1 MLSMFQ
7 VVRATS
13 VPLSASPLIT
23 PLGSCRQLLGPL
35 LCHRAAP
42 WIWKP
47 KHLQKQL
54 QDIQLTPLLSLAG
67 AAVFHRQKKG
77 QKSDQYHLG
86 LSDGHRVS
94 PLQQNLTSNL
104 EQKNSVNNISLRNNF

>member
-35 LCHRAAP
+35 LCHQSSSLDLEAKAFTKAAARHP
-42 WIWKP
+42 AHTSSEP
-47 KHLQKQL
+47 GR
-54 QDIQLTPLLSLAG
+54 SCC
-67 AAVFHRQKKG
+67 
-77 QKSDQYHLG
+77 
-86 LSDGHRVS
+86 VS
-94 PLQQNLTSNL
+94 QAKEGS
-104 EQKNSVNNISLRNNF
+104 EK